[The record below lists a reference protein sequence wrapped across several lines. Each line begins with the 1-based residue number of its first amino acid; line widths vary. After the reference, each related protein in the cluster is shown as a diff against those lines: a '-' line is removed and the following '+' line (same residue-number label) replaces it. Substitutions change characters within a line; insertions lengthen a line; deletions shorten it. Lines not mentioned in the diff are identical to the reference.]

1 MLSNETLIDI
11 KEVANEFGKSVESI
25 RKYKNFGIIRV
36 SDKNGNKDLFDRS
49 EILDIRIQLKELRLK
64 GLTLSQIAD
73 EIESERKFE
82 NKTSPTFGPNSGSIV
97 SQSHEGPLKILLA
110 DKDSVVRKTVT
121 EYIEDLDY
129 SICETTNGEETIAK
143 AFTFIPDLIL
153 LDLQLP
159 KIDGYQVC
167 KMLKGNST
175 TQTIPIIVIA
185 QFKTNADKINLIECG
200 ADDYVE
206 KPLDKNELI
215 ARIKMVN
222 QRALKSH

>member
-11 KEVANEFGKSVESI
+11 QEVANEFGKSVESI

-73 EIESERKFE
+73 EIESERKYE
-82 NKTSPTFGPNSGSIV
+82 KKTSTTVGLNSSSIGS
-97 SQSHEGPLKILLA
+97 QNHEGRLKILLA
-110 DKDSVVRKTVT
+110 DKESEIRKKVT
-121 EYIEDLDY
+121 EYLEDFDY
-129 SICETTNGEETIAK
+129 SICETTDGEETIAK

-175 TQTIPIIVIA
+175 TLTIPIVVIA
-185 QFKTNADKINLIECG
+185 RFKTNADKINAIDCG

-206 KPLDKNELI
+206 KPLDKDELI
-215 ARIKMVN
+215 TRIKMVN
-222 QRALKSH
+222 QRAIRSH

>member
-11 KEVANEFGKSVESI
+11 QEVANELGKSVESI

-82 NKTSPTFGPNSGSIV
+82 NKTSPTSGPNSGSIV

-129 SICETTNGEETIAK
+129 SICETTNGEETCLPSDKRIVV
-143 AFTFIPDLIL
+143 L
-153 LDLQLP
+153 LSS
-159 KIDGYQVC
+159 I
-167 KMLKGNST
+167 SR
-175 TQTIPIIVIA
+175 
-185 QFKTNADKINLIECG
+185 
-200 ADDYVE
+200 
-206 KPLDKNELI
+206 ELI
-215 ARIKMVN
+215 SESK
-222 QRALKSH
+222 